1 MMTNPLLLASFH
13 PRLGSFGVH
22 HAYGYGYGAAH
33 GSGWITHM
41 IVSSLIHGLIY
52 GAIFHILRH
61 LSLGEILLLV
71 AVALW
76 ALYAW
81 NRRRPTRW

>member
-1 MMTNPLLLASFH
+1 MTDPIRLASFH
-13 PRLGSFGVH
+13 PHFGGFGVH
-22 HAYGYGYGAAH
+22 HAYGAAH

-41 IVSSLIHGLIY
+41 IVSSVIHGLIY
-52 GAIFHILRH
+52 GAIFHLLRH

-71 AVALW
+71 AVAIW

>member
-1 MMTNPLLLASFH
+1 MTHTLRLASFH
-13 PRLGSFGVH
+13 PHYGGFGVH
-22 HAYGYGYGAAH
+22 HAYGYGAAH

-41 IVSSLIHGLIY
+41 ILSSVIHGLIY

-71 AVALW
+71 AVAIW
-76 ALYAW
+76 GIYAW
-81 NRRRPTRW
+81 NRRRPPAGW